1 MFATAIFVVFG
12 NTAKNRSKEDGKI
25 SSEDPPRSEVFME
38 EDE

>member
-1 MFATAIFVVFG
+1 MFATDIFVVFG